1 MIAITSQYNKLLSD
15 QMPYKVALKAANELG
30 NKDASFRK
38 FWATPASQ
46 RKILSYGNSTANA
59 RGTYYTLITELTK
72 PGGILEGFVT
82 TPESPDV
89 NEYSFG
95 SMYIRGSNGA
105 TLKRLL
111 NENRLEAEMA
121 AASPNL
127 MICRLL
133 INDARI
139 GTGLKECRDMV
150 KETLDRAYNINP
162 NVCILLCIENSLG
175 DDEGSYQGA
184 RLIETPVFQS
194 ALNIVSQPAG
204 EQKCLFALNGTQS
217 VRPASIDRV
226 GQELVCA
233 EGTADEE
240 TVIITELTDDYFV
253 ATFKNSQ
260 KNLFTLRATSWGAA
274 QAYSTLLRDAIIPFD
289 GYNGQTKVIDLQARL
304 YGFEPPYFK
313 GYAETEQVLGDP
325 LHPGNVG
332 QPMEG
337 RVLADFLTESYY
349 RDR

>member
-1 MIAITSQYNKLLSD
+1 MIAITSQYNKLLTD
-15 QMPYKVALKAANELG
+15 RMPYNVALKAANQVG
-30 NKDASFRK
+30 NKDASFSK
-38 FWATPASQ
+38 LWATAANQ
-46 RKILSYGNSTANA
+46 IKILSYGNSTANA
-59 RGTYYTLITELTK
+59 YNTYFTMVNELSKT
-72 PGGILEGFVT
+72 GAILEGFIK
-82 TPESPDV
+82 TPESADV

-95 SMYIRGSNGA
+95 NMFIRGSNGA
-105 TLKRLL
+105 TLQRLL
-111 NENRLEAEMA
+111 NENTLEQEMA

-127 MICRLL
+127 IIMRLL

-139 GTGLKECRDMV
+139 GTGLKQCRDMV
-150 KETLDRAYNINP
+150 KETLDRAYNVNP

-175 DDEGSYQGA
+175 DDEGAYQGA

-204 EQKCLFALNGTQS
+204 EQRCLFALNGVQS

-226 GQELVCA
+226 GQELICA

-240 TVIITELTDDYFV
+240 TVVITELTDDYFV

-289 GYNGQTKVIDLQARL
+289 GYKGQTKVIDLQALL
-304 YGFEPPYFK
+304 YGFEPPYIK
-313 GYAETEQVLGDP
+313 GYAETEQVMGDP

-337 RVLADFLTESYY
+337 RLLAKFLTESYY
-349 RDR
+349 QER